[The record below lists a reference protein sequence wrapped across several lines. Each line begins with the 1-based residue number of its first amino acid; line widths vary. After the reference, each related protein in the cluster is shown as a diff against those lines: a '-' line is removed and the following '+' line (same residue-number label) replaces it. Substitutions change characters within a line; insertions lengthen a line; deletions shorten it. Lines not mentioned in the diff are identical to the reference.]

1 MADFSDAINWQRN
14 SKPMVPLN
22 ASKDQEIARIYKQL
36 IAQQQQQNQSRQG
49 VYGVNSQPITLDQ
62 VRRTYEMTH
71 PQAGQQ
77 PAQAPQQQ
85 TSTGQL
91 VDRSRFSDELK
102 DPSVRA
108 RLAALAY
115 RETGGQGP
123 QAQQAFIESV
133 VNRAHARGK
142 TISETISGQD
152 GYFPRVSLQPVQ
164 PTRTAAIAPIIDRVA
179 GGSNLSN
186 GATGNAS
193 GTVGFN
199 GGPQTFSA
207 NGERFGREGPDRNW
221 SIPYKTA
228 GGPDNGSDAFQRDRS
243 MTIQAG
249 SGAGWRD
256 APPMTGAFSA
266 VAPSQG
272 AGWRDTPPL
281 QTAQMQTP
289 ESYGQN
295 FKSPSAPAPQVSSW
309 SQRKNAFQPQWNPDG
324 SITWADGTK
333 QQVSAFA

>member
-71 PQAGQQ
+71 PQSGQQ

-164 PTRTAAIAPIIDRVA
+164 PTRTAAIAPIIDTVA

-221 SIPYKTA
+221 KIPFRQ
-228 GGPDNGSDAFQRDRS
+228 GPDDAFNQPYRAVNNTD
-243 MTIQAG
+243 
-249 SGAGWRD
+249 GAGWRD
-256 APPMTGAFSA
+256 APPMTGSFSTYQR
-266 VAPSQG
+266 S
-272 AGWRDTPPL
+272 
-281 QTAQMQTP
+281 
-289 ESYGQN
+289 E
-295 FKSPSAPAPQVSSW
+295 PSAPAPQVSSW
-309 SQRKNAFQPQWNPDG
+309 SQQKTNAFQPQWNPDG